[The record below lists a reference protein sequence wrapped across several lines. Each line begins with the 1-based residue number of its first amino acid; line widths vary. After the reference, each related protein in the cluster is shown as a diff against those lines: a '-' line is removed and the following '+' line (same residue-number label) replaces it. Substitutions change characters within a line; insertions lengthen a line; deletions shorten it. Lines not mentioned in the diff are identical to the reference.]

1 MYTPSGGNVSNA
13 APNSASILGTSAV
26 GAMASGNQSYLN
38 DAYQAVFDAVT
49 RGSMA
54 PVDTSKR
61 TPYSYYNAT
70 VGMLT
75 LLIMNGNFSH

>member
-1 MYTPSGGNVSNA
+1 MA
-13 APNSASILGTSAV
+13 A
-26 GAMASGNQSYLN
+26 GNQNFLN

-49 RGSMA
+49 RGTSA
-54 PVDTSKR
+54 PVDTNSK

-75 LLIMNGNFSH
+75 LLMMNGNFSH